1 MNNIQKINAVILRN
15 SNIPPNYKTFNK
27 KFKGYKI
34 LSLFNL
40 YSGYNKI
47 EFKEKSRDLTTF
59 QNPLK
64 SLQYTML
71 P

>member
-1 MNNIQKINAVILRN
+1 FLIAKRNNSLRLMNNIQKINAVILRN

-40 YSGYNKI
+40 YSGYN
-47 EFKEKSRDLTTF
+47 
-59 QNPLK
+59 
-64 SLQYTML
+64 
-71 P
+71 